1 MESFVASPLLRALDG
16 KPVQSLRELAAAQG
30 RSAEAEHRNI
40 VAKRSGV
47 LARELR
53 RSADEHP

>member
-47 LARELR
+47 LA
-53 RSADEHP
+53 